1 MNIVISGLTAAGKT
15 THALLLANWLGYD
28 YFSASHL
35 MLSRLGVTARANNS
49 TWTTMFQQL
58 EQMRDARPTDEET
71 NALLREE
78 FERRSSTVFDSW
90 ALPWVVSGPCVRV
103 WIESTLE
110 SRARKARVSQEPY
123 GPFLSIDEC
132 AELLERKDNTT
143 ADRLAPLI
151 GADIR
156 QDRSVFEVVL
166 DNSALISAPAISAA
180 RVGIA
185 RFHDQLC
192 RSILPHLDSSA
203 DDADLNGE
211 GDTPIY

>member
-1 MNIVISGLTAAGKT
+1 MNIVVSGLTAAGKT
-15 THALLLANWLGYD
+15 THALLLANRLGYD

-35 MLSRLGVTARANNS
+35 MLSRLGVRARANNS
-49 TWTTMFQQL
+49 TWIMLFQQI
-58 EQMRDARPTDEET
+58 EQMRDTRPTDEET

-90 ALPWVVSGPCVRV
+90 ALPWLVSGPCVRV

-123 GPFLSIDEC
+123 GPYLSIDEC

-156 QDRSVFEVVL
+156 HDRSVFEVVL
-166 DNSALISAPAISAA
+166 DNSALISAPVISAA
-180 RVGIA
+180 RAGIA
-185 RFHDQLC
+185 RFHGELC
-192 RSILPHLDSSA
+192 RSIYPRLESMA
-203 DDADLNGE
+203 GDADLDGE
-211 GDTPIY
+211 SDTPIY